1 MTTEGFEPS
10 PLRNSALNYRLRP
23 LGQIVI
29 ANFIPI
35 LFEYK
40 FILINKLKNIFKIL
54 DMHKWSSGRIVD
66 CNAIEPGTILGL

>member
-40 FILINKLKNIFKIL
+40 FILFILIHYYKNKFLSLNFVNYHRKTAMTI
-54 DMHKWSSGRIVD
+54 WPSGLRR
-66 CNAIEPGTILGL
+66 

>member
-1 MTTEGFEPS
+1 MYFLIKFKKSFVTTEGFEPS

-40 FILINKLKNIFKIL
+40 FILIYYYKNLI
-54 DMHKWSSGRIVD
+54 
-66 CNAIEPGTILGL
+66 